1 MAEQKIISKEHVYE
15 DGVVVI
21 KETIEKK
28 LSIDELQK
36 EISQYRTQQQGILR
50 QVEAL
55 EAQYKY
61 LEGAASEVQRIL
73 NAVEPSPPVT

>member
-36 EISQYRTQQQGILR
+36 EINQYRTQQQGILR

-55 EAQYKY
+55 ETQYKY
-61 LEGAASEVQRIL
+61 LESAASEVQRIL
-73 NAVEPSPPVT
+73 ESINKQ

>member
-50 QVEAL
+50 QVDTL
-55 EAQYKY
+55 KAQYNY
-61 LEGAASEVQRIL
+61 LESAANEVQGIL
-73 NAVEPSPPVT
+73 DSIL

>member
-50 QVEAL
+50 QVDAL
-55 EAQYKY
+55 KAQYNY
-61 LEGAASEVQRIL
+61 LEIAANEVQGIL
-73 NAVEPSPPVT
+73 ESIE

>member
-28 LSIDELQK
+28 FSIDELQK

-50 QVEAL
+50 QVDTL
-55 EAQYKY
+55 KAQYNFLKS
-61 LEGAASEVQRIL
+61 AAAEVQKIL
-73 NAVEPSPPVT
+73 DAVESLNVD